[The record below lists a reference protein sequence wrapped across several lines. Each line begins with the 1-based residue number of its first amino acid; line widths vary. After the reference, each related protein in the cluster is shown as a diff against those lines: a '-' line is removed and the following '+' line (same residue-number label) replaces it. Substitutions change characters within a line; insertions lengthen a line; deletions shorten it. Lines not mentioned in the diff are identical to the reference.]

1 MSSFINGTYNALGIH
16 RSRTSSYHPAPNGTT
31 SIGIGHFTTDCRTI
45 LILQFELGFGFTVF
59 LMAYRATPHSTTGY
73 SPFFLLHGWEIILPS
88 NENVRAK
95 VPKPNSSYNQQ
106 IERLKSG
113 LKQAYESVSK
123 ASGKSHQANVV
134 MIVEQRIATLRHE
147 TMCTC
152 TSLQEGKVYPKN
164 SIVPGRGRLKLQPK
178 YI

>member
-1 MSSFINGTYNALGIH
+1 MLGIQ
-16 RSRTSSYHPAPNGTT
+16 RSRTSSYHQA
-31 SIGIGHFTTDCRTI
+31 SSRTI
-45 LILQFELGFGFTVF
+45 ERWHRLLHDGMSHYINSSHSNWDLVLPLLI
-59 LMAYRATPHSTTGY
+59 AYRATPHSITGY